1 VADPAERHAVIE
13 ELAAALAARQEL
25 GSRMEPHVVESFV
38 ERIERSID
46 KRVDERLAERGTTPA
61 RTHGAS
67 RSIVFWSLVFGVGA
81 TAIVSTHLGDTATVI
96 ALIVIWAAIA
106 AINLG
111 YARGGRLLR

>member
-1 VADPAERHAVIE
+1 MIE

-25 GSRMEPHVVESFV
+25 GNRMEPHVVESFV

-46 KRVDERLAERGTTPA
+46 KRVDERLAARGSGPA
-61 RTHGAS
+61 PAHGPP
-67 RSIVFWSLVFGVGA
+67 RSVVFWSLVFGVGA
-81 TAIVSTHLGDTATVI
+81 TAIVATHLGDIGSVI

-111 YARGGRLLR
+111 YARGARLLR